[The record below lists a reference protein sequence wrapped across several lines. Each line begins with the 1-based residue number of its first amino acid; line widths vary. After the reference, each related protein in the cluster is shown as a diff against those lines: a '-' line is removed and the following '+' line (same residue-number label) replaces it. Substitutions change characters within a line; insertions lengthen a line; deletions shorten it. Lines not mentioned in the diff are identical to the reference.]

1 MFKKFNLLLVS
12 IILIFGAFLP
22 QGKSIAATGS
32 ITIST
37 DTVNVR
43 GGPGLSYPLVKI
55 AKRGEKYSIVSEK
68 DDWIEIQLSFGKTGW
83 VVNWLVSKEN
93 AATTVSTAQASGSKS
108 TSAAAITDQLRVRS
122 GPGTSFPI
130 VGFLNKGQ
138 QVTVLD
144 QNENWCK
151 ISSSSTEGW
160 VTRDFLEYKTVK
172 QENTPATPP
181 AKTVTSGVVIGD
193 TLNVRKEP
201 SSSSTLVGKLTKGT
215 TVTIYSKQNNWLEVG
230 FSTLRGWV
238 SAEFIDTSASSQALD
253 TAKKQSSGMNGTVTA
268 GSLSVRSG
276 ASLDSGIIG
285 SVSLGQSFTI
295 LEEYNNWAKIEFKS
309 GSFGWVA
316 GWYLEK
322 SAAKTNTGQAV
333 KENKVTILQN
343 GTNIRK
349 GPNVQSDVVER
360 ANAGDTFSVQSL
372 ANDWYEVKLK
382 NGKTGFVAGWIV
394 STNGTNPQIVKSG
407 AEGYL
412 KNKTI
417 VLDPGHGGGDNGAT
431 GAAGTLEKELTL
443 RTAQLLYDKLRAA
456 GANVYLTRNNDSFL
470 PLPSRVNT
478 ARTYHADAFIS
489 LHYDS
494 NLDRSVRGMTGYYYH
509 SYQKSLADTLYAST
523 VGQTKLK
530 NRGVRFGDFH
540 VVRENSQKAVLME
553 LGYLSNPEE
562 EMTLKSSGFQE
573 SAASGLYDGLARYFK
588 SN

>member
-1 MFKKFNLLLVS
+1 MFKKFSLLQLS
-12 IILIFGAFLP
+12 IILIFAAFLP

-43 GGPGLSYPLVKI
+43 GGPGLSYPLMKI

-93 AATTVSTAQASGSKS
+93 AVNTVNTAKASGSKS
-108 TSAAAITDQLRVRS
+108 TTAAAKTDQLRVRS

-151 ISSSSTEGW
+151 ISSANTEGW
-160 VTRDFLEYKTVK
+160 VASDFLEYKTIK
-172 QENTPATPP
+172 QENTPAPPP
-181 AKTVTSGVVIGD
+181 AKTVSSGVVNGD

-238 SAEFIDTSASSQALD
+238 SAEFIDTSASSPAKD
-253 TAKKQSSGMNGTVTA
+253 SAKKESSGMNGTVTA
-268 GSLSVRSG
+268 SSLSVRQG
-276 ASLDSGIIG
+276 ASLDSSIIG
-285 SVSLGQSFTI
+285 MVSLGQSFTI

-322 SAAKTNTGQAV
+322 SAVKTNTGQAV
-333 KENKVTILQN
+333 KESKVTILQN

-349 GPNVQSDVVER
+349 APNVQSDVVER
-360 ANAGDTFSVQSL
+360 ANEGDTFLVQSL

-394 STNGTNPQIVKSG
+394 STNGTKQQIVKSG

-431 GAAGTLEKELTL
+431 GAAGTVEKELTL
-443 RTAQLLYDKLRAA
+443 RTAKLLYDKLRAA

-478 ARTYHADAFIS
+478 AHAYHADAFIS